1 MRKLLIV
8 LVLSGLALS
17 ASAAAK
23 KIVLIAGK
31 PSHPPGMH
39 EFRAGSLLLQ
49 SCLANVPGVTML
61 VYSNGW
67 PETATAFDGADAV
80 VIYADGGGG
89 HPAIQAD
96 HLQVLDGLV
105 KKGVGIGFMHYGV
118 EIPAAKGG
126 PEFLK
131 WVGGH
136 YEDKYSVNPMW
147 SPDYQK
153 FPNHPIARGV
163 KPFSNRDEWYF
174 NMRWNEAEKGR
185 VTPILTATPS
195 DTVRKGPYVYP
206 AGPYEHIVQASGKTE
221 TMMWAFDRPDGGRG
235 FGFTGGHT
243 HANWGNE
250 NQRKV
255 VLNALLWVAKVEVPQ
270 NGVESIVSPEQ
281 LAANLDPKGGNRPNP
296 PAAVAAAAGGAPAN
310 RPGHTSGP
318 EAALAETAG
327 MTPGDGLDVS
337 LFASEP
343 MLVNPTDM
351 DIDARGRIWI
361 NEGANY
367 RKWSNPPL
375 RPEGD
380 RIVILEDTNKDGKAD
395 KQTVF
400 YQDLSI
406 NAALGVCVLG
416 NKVIVSSAPNVFVL
430 TDTDGDG
437 KADKREILFTGISG
451 FQHDHAIHA
460 FVFGPD
466 GKLYFNFG
474 NEGRQ
479 LRRPTGPLKNVGL
492 HGVISNE
499 DIAKNS
505 EPVLDVE
512 GNEINNKGKPYR
524 EGMVFRCDLDGSNV
538 EVLGWN
544 FRNNYEVAV
553 DSFGTL
559 WQSDNDD
566 DGNRGVRINYVMEFG
581 NYGYKDEMTSAGW
594 SDGWK
599 KAQTKGAKEDER
611 PFYHWHQYDPGVVP
625 NLLQTGAGSPTGI
638 AVYEGKLL
646 PATFRNQVIH
656 CDAGPRVVR
665 AYPVV
670 NTGAGFTA
678 TIANVLTSPD
688 SWYRPSD
695 VCVAPD
701 GSLYIADWH
710 DAGVGGHNMADRVLE
725 TMTGR
730 VYHITPKGSTATAPT
745 LDFKSTKGCIAALQ
759 SPNQETRYLAWM
771 KLHEM
776 QGKAEK
782 ELLTLWKSDDARMR
796 ARAIQLLA
804 RIKGSEKKYVE
815 LALKDKDANL
825 RIVGLRMS
833 RSLKLDV
840 VGYVK
845 KLTNDSDAQ
854 VRREAAIALR
864 HNPSSEAPAL
874 WAKLAQQHDGKDRWY
889 VEALGLS
896 ADKNEDAFFSA
907 WLTAVGDQWNTPA
920 GRDIIWRLR
929 STKAPALLVKLITDK
944 STTEADKAR
953 YLRALDFIK
962 GPEKDKALIEL
973 LGVN

>member
-1 MRKLLIV
+1 MRKLLFV
-8 LVLSGLALS
+8 LALSGLALT
-17 ASAAAK
+17 ASAATK

-49 SCLANVPGVTML
+49 SCLAQIPGVTTM

-67 PETATAFDGADAV
+67 PESATDFDGADAV

-89 HPAIQAD
+89 HPAIQGD

-105 KKGVGIGFMHYGV
+105 KKGVGIGFMHFGV

-131 WVGGH
+131 WIGGH

-153 FPNHPIARGV
+153 FPDHPMARGV

-174 NMRWNEAEKGR
+174 NMRWNEGEKGR

-195 DTVRKGPYVYP
+195 DAVRKGPYVYP
-206 AGPYEHIVQASGKTE
+206 QGPYQHIVDASGRNE
-221 TMMWAFDRPDGGRG
+221 TMMWAFERPDGGRG

-243 HANWGNE
+243 HANWGND

-255 VLNALLWVAKVEVPQ
+255 VLNALLWVAKAEVPK
-270 NGVESIVSPEQ
+270 NGVESTVSTEQ
-281 LAANLDPKGGNRPNP
+281 LAANQDPKGGNRPAP
-296 PAAVAAAAGGAPAN
+296 APAAVTGAAGGN
-310 RPGHTSGP
+310 RPGHSSGP
-318 EAALAETAG
+318 EAALAETAR
-327 MTPGDGLDVS
+327 MTPGDGLEVS

-351 DIDARGRIWI
+351 DIDAKGRIWI

-367 RKWSNPPL
+367 RKWSNPLL

-406 NAALGVCVLG
+406 NAALGICVLG

-437 KADKREILFTGISG
+437 RADKREILFTGISG

-474 NEGRQ
+474 NEGKQ
-479 LRRPTGPLKNVGL
+479 LRRPTGKLKNIEL
-492 HGVISNE
+492 HGVISND

-524 EGMVFRCDLDGSNV
+524 EGMVFRCNLDGSNV

-581 NYGYKDEMTSAGW
+581 NYGYKDEVTSAGW
-594 SDGWK
+594 QDGWK
-599 KAQTKGAKEDER
+599 KAQAKGAKEDER
-611 PFYHWHQYDPGVVP
+611 PLYHWHLYDPGVVP
-625 NLLQTGAGSPTGI
+625 NLLQTGQGSPTGI

-646 PATFRNQVIH
+646 PAAFRNQVIH

-670 NTGAGFTA
+670 NSGAGFTA
-678 TIANVLTSPD
+678 SIANVLTSPD
-688 SWYRPSD
+688 SWYRPAD

-730 VYHITPKGSTATAPT
+730 VYHIAPKGSKAQAPA
-745 LDFKSTKGCIAALQ
+745 LDLSSAKGCVAALQ

-815 LALKDKDANL
+815 LALADKDANL
-825 RIVGLRMS
+825 RIVGLRMA
-833 RSLKLDV
+833 RELNLDV
-840 VGYVK
+840 LTYVK
-845 KLTNDSDAQ
+845 KLVNDSDPQ
-854 VRREAAIALR
+854 VRRDIAIALR
-864 HNPSSEAPAL
+864 HSKSSDAPAL
-874 WAKLAQQHDGKDRWY
+874 WTKLAQQHDGKDRWY

-896 ADKNEDAFFSA
+896 ADKNEDAFFAA
-907 WLTAVGDQWNTPA
+907 WLKAVGDQWNTPA
-920 GRDIIWRLR
+920 GRDIIWRMR

-944 STTEADKAR
+944 STSEADKAR

-962 GPEKDKALIEL
+962 GPEKDAALIEL